1 MIDFYF
7 DFVSPFGYFASL
19 RIEALA
25 QRHGLGVRWHPILIG
40 VTVMKLMG
48 MQPILE
54 IPLKGAYM
62 KRELQRY
69 CAMFEVNLRRD
80 PSQAPISA
88 LAASRALALLLAR
101 QDAAAVTFAKACY
114 HAYWQ
119 DCLDLNQPDVVLSLA
134 RSSGVSPASMQL
146 VATDASKDALRL
158 AMDQAVA
165 AGVFGSPFFII
176 DEEPFFGVDKLELIE
191 LWLER
196 RTGRE
201 LPGDAGRQ

>member
-25 QRHGLGVRWHPILIG
+25 ERHGLGVRWHPILIG

-54 IPLKGAYM
+54 IPLKGTYM

-69 CAMFEVNLRRD
+69 CAMFDVTMRRD
-80 PSQAPISA
+80 ASQAPQSA

-119 DCLDLNQPDVVLSLA
+119 DCLDLNRQDVVLALA
-134 RSSGVSPASMQL
+134 QSAGVSTSGL
-146 VATDASKDALRL
+146 ELLGTDASKDALRL

-176 DEEPFFGVDKLELIE
+176 EEEPFFGVDKLELIE
-191 LWLER
+191 LWLSR
-196 RTGRE
+196 RTGQTS
-201 LPGDAGRQ
+201 PADAGRK